1 MNGNATKN
9 SESECAMRRE
19 HRRPRIVGSVR
30 LGGSSFVD
38 SVLSCVVWRSA
49 FVSCWFL
56 SVLGG
61 SWQFRK
67 TLLLMAKHETN
78 FAPLGRLFD
87 VCEVLA

>member
-1 MNGNATKN
+1 MNEVYSLGELKGSKIPTASFMILVRKRRESTSGRMIKIK
-9 SESECAMRRE
+9 SEGAMRRE

-56 SVLGG
+56 
-61 SWQFRK
+61 
-67 TLLLMAKHETN
+67 
-78 FAPLGRLFD
+78 
-87 VCEVLA
+87 

>member
-1 MNGNATKN
+1 
-9 SESECAMRRE
+9 MRRE

-49 FVSCWFL
+49 FVSFWFL

-67 TLLLMAKHETN
+67 TLLLMAKHESNLT
-78 FAPLGRLFD
+78 PLGRLFD
-87 VCEVLA
+87 VCEVLAETRNRFGNGYVA